1 MQGQKEQDGA
11 FHVRKLLHT
20 TVEYEAYNRWTNLEK
35 KHLADSVAIYG
46 QGRELFRPPTNKDHL
61 KDLGTDGRTT

>member
-20 TVEYEAYNRWTNLEK
+20 TVEYEAYNRCTNLEK
-35 KHLADSVAIYG
+35 KNFADIVAIYG
-46 QGRELFRPPTNKDHL
+46 RG
-61 KDLGTDGRTT
+61 